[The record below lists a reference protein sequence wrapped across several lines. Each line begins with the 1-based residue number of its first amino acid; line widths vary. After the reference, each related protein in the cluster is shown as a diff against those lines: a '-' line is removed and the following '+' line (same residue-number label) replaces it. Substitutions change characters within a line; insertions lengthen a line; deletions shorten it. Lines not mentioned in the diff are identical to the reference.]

1 MTMLQLQP
9 TPPVGSDRTV
19 LLPALRAGTVA
30 GATSGRPPRR
40 KGGFSR
46 VRISD
51 WGYRQFRVY

>member
-9 TPPVGSDRTV
+9 NPLGGSDRTA

-30 GATSGRPPRR
+30 AGTGGRPPRR
-40 KGGFSR
+40 KIGFGR
-46 VRISD
+46 VRVSD